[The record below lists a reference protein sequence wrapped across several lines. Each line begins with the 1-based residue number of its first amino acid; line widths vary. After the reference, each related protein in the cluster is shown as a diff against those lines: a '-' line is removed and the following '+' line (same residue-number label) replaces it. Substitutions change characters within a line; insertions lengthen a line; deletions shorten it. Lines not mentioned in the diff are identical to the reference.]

1 MRTLSGDKLGVNQ
14 GTCCIWY
21 RYMVGFY
28 VFDDPERRM
37 CEPVKSV
44 FKTAQRVGGMV
55 MVRLLQEDEL
65 QKDERMRI
73 HRHRCIYTSRQVVNQ

>member
-28 VFDDPERRM
+28 IFDDSERRM

-44 FKTAQRVGGMV
+44 
-55 MVRLLQEDEL
+55 L
-65 QKDERMRI
+65 KD
-73 HRHRCIYTSRQVVNQ
+73 CTKSRRNGDGKIATGE